1 MTDDFVTDGIL
12 PDDTTGDE
20 DFDPNEFESDDILDD
35 VDDALDDLPLD
46 LMDEDDLAAAG
57 DDDDDDDEFLDE

>member
-12 PDDTTGDE
+12 PDDATGDA

-35 VDDALDDLPLD
+35 VGDTVADIPP
-46 LMDEDDLAAAG
+46 DLAEEVG
-57 DDDDDDDEFLDE
+57 VIEEDDDDDGFPDE